1 MAAWEDRQPT
11 SLDYLKPQ
19 GFKFSINRIPQVE
32 YSCQS
37 VSLPSITSGFAE
49 LQTPNLNIPLI
60 GDKLEYDP
68 LTIRFIVMEDMSN
81 YREVHSWLRSMNP
94 FEPTGSSNPDDFSSD
109 ASLVITTNKGNA
121 NVVVRFFDMYPIAL
135 SGLEFDI
142 NQTGVEYM
150 TANLT
155 FKFAYFDIDK
165 L

>member
-11 SLDYLKPQ
+11 NLDYLKPQ
-19 GFKFSINRIPQVE
+19 GFRLSINRTPQIE

-37 VSLPSITSGFAE
+37 VSLPSVSSGYVNLE
-49 LQTPNLNIPLI
+49 TPNLNIPLI

-68 LTIRFIVMEDMSN
+68 MTIRFIVMEDMSN
-81 YREVHSWLRSMNP
+81 YREIYNWLRSMNP
-94 FEPTGSSNPDDFSSD
+94 LEPTGFANTDDFSSD
-109 ASLVITTNKGNA
+109 ASLVITTNKGTP
-121 NVVVRFFDMYPIAL
+121 NVQVRFFDMYPIAL

-150 TANLT
+150 VASLT
-155 FKFAYFDIDK
+155 FKFAYFDIDV